1 MNILINRKKYSLS
14 EPTNDGGEGEIYVI
28 DFEGIEKCVKIYY
41 PDKRTPYAERK
52 VIALINKFGSM
63 NFGDTSDY
71 IAFPE
76 IPVYEEGTNEFCGFL
91 MKYFG
96 SHHRLI
102 DLFYSKNNGA
112 YAIEEFT
119 DEDAINIIDALY
131 FKLKVL
137 HRLGLIV
144 GDLNPENILID
155 KTTREP
161 VLVDIDSFQVGTYYS
176 NSRRKEYVD
185 PKVRIDGYGKAK
197 YFIFSTE
204 SDIFSLAI
212 VAYEFLIGSKPYF
225 FNTLKPSDSIYKK
238 NINLSFLDYY
248 IENRLKN
255 KISEFPLYKDP
266 LYYATI
272 VRLYYLETNHFPV
285 FTFLKSVFCDGKR
298 YYFYYKEKKEVVI
311 RRKNGQINIQ
321 EIELIKQS
329 KEDPE
334 ELQLF
339 LNQYQITIP

>member
-1 MNILINRKKYSLS
+1 MNILINNKKYILS
-14 EPTNDGGEGEIYVI
+14 ESKYAGGEGEIYVVNY
-28 DFEGIEKCVKIYY
+28 DGVEKCVKIYY
-41 PDKRTPYAERK
+41 PDKRTSYAERK
-52 VIALINKFGSM
+52 VIALINKFGTM
-63 NFGDTSDY
+63 NFGDTSNY

-76 IPVYEEGTNEFCGFL
+76 IPVYEEDTNEFCGFL
-91 MKYFG
+91 MKFFG
-96 SHHRLI
+96 SHNRLI
-102 DLFYSKNNGA
+102 DMFYSKNEEA
-112 YAIEEFT
+112 YAIKDLT

-131 FKLKVL
+131 FKLRVL

-155 KTTREP
+155 KITKAP

-176 NSRRKEYVD
+176 NSRRKDYVD

-197 YFIFSTE
+197 YFIYSTD

-225 FNTLKPSDSIYKK
+225 YNTIKPADSFYKK
-238 NINLSFLDYY
+238 NINLSLLDYY
-248 IENRLKN
+248 IENKTKE
-255 KISEFPLYKDP
+255 KISEFPLFKDP
-266 LYYATI
+266 LYHATI
-272 VRLYYLETNHFPV
+272 ERLYYLEMNYFPI
-285 FTFLKSVFCDGKR
+285 FTFLKSVFCDAKR
-298 YYFYYKEKKEVVI
+298 YYFYYKDKKEVVI
-311 RRKNGQINIQ
+311 KRSKGQLNIQ

-339 LNQYQITIP
+339 LNQFQISIP